1 MTVEAERTPVGAD
14 NSVFRRGLILG
25 LTLAEISLLLV
36 FVLLLVFGGL
46 LKKAQVDLARQAEA
60 ERRAA
65 AAEAQLQKTLSS
77 FAPNTP
83 AQQVDEWVEELI
95 ASSVRASEVEAL
107 RGELAQASS
116 ALERVESAIARAG
129 LTQNPAEDSEP
140 KAFQERWEQ
149 VVADVE
155 AASGELR
162 AGQIAAKAIAAGG
175 KGEAAKAVMEAR
187 LEAEQLQ
194 GAVANAQRKLEAAG
208 KGTEKPACWA
218 TKEGRPEYIFEITL
232 SSGGMRIHDRALPH
246 RKAQQAILPL
256 SSIHFDQ
263 TVSPSDYR
271 RQTRPLFDWGEARG
285 CRFFVV
291 AVDGTGA
298 AEKQVFK
305 QRLRVMEEHFYKF
318 LAN

>member
-1 MTVEAERTPVGAD
+1 MTLQAEQTPVGAD

-46 LKKAQVDLARQAEA
+46 LKKAQADLANQTSL

-65 AAEAQLQKTLSS
+65 AAEGQLQRVLAE
-77 FAPNTP
+77 FAPNAP
-83 AQQVDEWVEELI
+83 GQQVDEWVEELI
-95 ASSVRASEVEAL
+95 ASSVRAQENEAL
-107 RGELAQASS
+107 KTKLASAAS
-116 ALERVESAIARAG
+116 ALERVEVATQKSG
-129 LTQNPAEDSEP
+129 LSKAPAEGAKPAESDWD
-140 KAFQERWEQ
+140 KIAGDIER
-149 VVADVE
+149 
-155 AASGELR
+155 AAAEMR
-162 AGQIAAKAIAAGG
+162 AGQVAANAMAAGDKGAAAKAIT
-175 KGEAAKAVMEAR
+175 EAQ
-187 LEAEQLQ
+187 LESEQLR

-232 SSGGMRIHDRALPH
+232 SGGGMRIRDRALPH
-246 RKAQQAILPL
+246 RRAQQAILPL

-271 RQTRPLFDWGEARG
+271 VQTRPLFDWGEARG
-285 CRFFVV
+285 CRFFVI
-291 AVDGTGA
+291 ANDGTGA

-305 QRLRVMEEHFYKF
+305 QRLRAMEEHFYKY

>member
-1 MTVEAERTPVGAD
+1 MSIEAEQTPVGAD

-46 LKKAQVDLARQAEA
+46 LKKAQADLARQVEA

-65 AAEAQLQKTLSS
+65 AAEAQLQKALST

-83 AQQVDEWVEELI
+83 AQQVDEWVKELI
-95 ASSVRASEVEAL
+95 ASSVRASEIEAIK
-107 RGELAQASS
+107 GELAQASS
-116 ALERVESAIARAG
+116 ALERVERAAAKAG
-129 LTQNPAEDSEP
+129 LTQTSTETDER
-140 KAFQERWEQ
+140 KQQERWDQ
-149 VVADVE
+149 VATDIE
-155 AASGELR
+155 AASGELL
-162 AGQIAAKAIAAGG
+162 AGQMAAKAIASGE

-232 SSGGMRIHDRALPH
+232 TSGGMRIHDRALPH

-263 TVSPSDYR
+263 TVTPNDYR

-291 AVDGTGA
+291 AIDGTGA